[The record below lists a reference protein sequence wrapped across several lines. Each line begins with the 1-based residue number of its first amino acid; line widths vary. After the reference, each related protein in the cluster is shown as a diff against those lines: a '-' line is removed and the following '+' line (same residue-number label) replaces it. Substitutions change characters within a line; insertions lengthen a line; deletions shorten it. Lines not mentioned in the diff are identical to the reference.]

1 MTDKSTLF
9 FDKLKKAV
17 ETDQLTL
24 PTLPEVALKIREAVE
39 SENNSAQQIA
49 DMLAQDASLT
59 TRLLQVANS
68 PIYRARSQIDD
79 LTMAIARLGTRV
91 VRDLV
96 VCLSMK
102 QIFQATSDLLDQQFR
117 ELWRTSVEVAA
128 ISRMI
133 AGESSLNP
141 EQALIAGLIHN
152 IGALPVLKMAEDD
165 DELSTDKQA
174 LNQLIKDIQ
183 APVGEL
189 ILSFWNFPEHLINV
203 VSKWNL
209 FNRQHNG
216 PVDYVDIVQ
225 IAILQ
230 SGHTQFSNAP
240 DDWTQV
246 PAFTAADIEPDISII
261 EVEENKIKINETRQS
276 LTAM

>member
-1 MTDKSTLF
+1 MTDKSILF
-9 FDKLKKAV
+9 FNKLKKAV

-24 PTLPEVALKIREAVE
+24 PTLPEVAIKIREAVE
-39 SENNSAQQIA
+39 SESNSAQQIA
-49 DMLAQDASLT
+49 GILAQDASLT
-59 TRLLQVANS
+59 ARLLQVANS

-96 VCLSMK
+96 VCLAMK
-102 QIFQATSDLLDQQFR
+102 QIFQSTSDLLDQQFR
-117 ELWRTSVEVAA
+117 ELWSTSVEVAA

-152 IGALPVLKMAEDD
+152 IGALPILKMSEGDE
-165 DELSTDKQA
+165 ELSTDKDA
-174 LNQLIKDIQ
+174 LNQLIKDLQ
-183 APVGEL
+183 GPVGKL
-189 ILSFWNFPEHLINV
+189 ILSFWNFPDHLIDV
-203 VSKWNL
+203 VSKWNV

-216 PVDYVDIVQ
+216 PADYVDIVQ
-225 IAILQ
+225 ISILQ
-230 SGHTQFSNAP
+230 SGRTQYSDAP
-240 DDWTQV
+240 EDWASV
-246 PAFTAADIEPDISII
+246 PAFSTVGIEPDISII

-276 LTAM
+276 LSVM